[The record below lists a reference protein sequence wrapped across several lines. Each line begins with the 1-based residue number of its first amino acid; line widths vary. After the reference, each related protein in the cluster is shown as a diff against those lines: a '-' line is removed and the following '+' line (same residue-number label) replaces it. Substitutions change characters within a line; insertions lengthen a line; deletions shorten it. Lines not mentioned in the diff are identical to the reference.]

1 MNNKR
6 EKIVAER
13 EKAVFQFIKDFLKE
27 NGFAPSF
34 REIAS
39 ELHCSVSAGYYT
51 CRNLRDKGLI
61 SFLEGKN
68 ITIIITAEGS
78 R

>member
-1 MNNKR
+1 MKDEVFEFISDIK
-6 EKIVAER
+6 EKKQTATGYRHKVR
-13 EKAVFQFIKDFLKE
+13 
-27 NGFAPSF
+27 

-68 ITIIITAEGS
+68 RTIIITVEE
-78 R
+78 